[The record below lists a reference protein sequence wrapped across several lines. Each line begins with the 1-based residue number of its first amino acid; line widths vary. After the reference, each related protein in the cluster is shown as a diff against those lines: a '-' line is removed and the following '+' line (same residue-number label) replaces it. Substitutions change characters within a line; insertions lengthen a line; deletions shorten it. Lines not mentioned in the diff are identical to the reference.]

1 MDAPVIILLC
11 LFVQIWDLAGQ
22 DHYRAMTR
30 TYYKGASGC
39 LVVYDIT
46 NRRSFEQA
54 KAWKQD
60 LDQKVYLPNSEILPC
75 ILVANKVN
83 AFILNFLSHLRKKGG
98 GEALVQCAGNP

>member
-1 MDAPVIILLC
+1 M
-11 LFVQIWDLAGQ
+11 QIWDLAGQ
-22 DHYRAMTR
+22 DYYRAMTR

-60 LDQKVYLPNSEILPC
+60 LDQKVYLPNCEQLPC
-75 ILVANKVN
+75 ILVANKVKLITT
-83 AFILNFLSHLRKKGG
+83 FPKKRGG
-98 GEALVQCAGNP
+98 AGYRVN